1 LEGKIVVPLS
11 YVDSLAQIWQTML
24 KYQWIADGTPVP
36 TNEDSMLPF
45 FADVDYSGI
54 AIGLSDDQRKAFLI
68 DLSRILIRLYETEW
82 HYYLFTPKKRCSN
95 TSPIVWPQSDNQ
107 ISNVPKTA
115 EKVRQ
120 YMLHQPLCVHIKSLK
135 TNKPINTEGMC

>member
-1 LEGKIVVPLS
+1 
-11 YVDSLAQIWQTML
+11 ML
-24 KYQWIADGTPVP
+24 KYQQIADGTPVP

-45 FADVDYSGI
+45 FANVDYSGI

-115 EKVRQ
+115 KKV
-120 YMLHQPLCVHIKSLK
+120 
-135 TNKPINTEGMC
+135 